1 MILCFTKLHGVWHVM
16 AKFFEK
22 SAAPS
27 AIKIEAVYF
36 FGHIANYV
44 SGCTMLH
51 DLEDYIMYLYH
62 INKFESFMHLTIWPG
77 GTR

>member
-1 MILCFTKLHGVWHVM
+1 M

-27 AIKIEAVYF
+27 AVKIETVYF

-44 SGCTMLH
+44 PGCTISH

-62 INKFESFMHLTIWPG
+62 HKK
-77 GTR
+77 TRILYASYNLAT